1 MADNTGPLPDIS
13 TELERRMTISE
24 KQAER
29 AYRVLAEMG
38 LSLES
43 LPLVLAQDGEV
54 IAFAGPI
61 SEAHASRLARHADRA
76 WREGAARLPPEL
88 IRFQE
93 EMIDDTPER
102 AAYLIY
108 SAHIAGAVTLTVG
121 WQPPISFTRVRAE
134 VTAAR
139 ADLMQILSG

>member
-13 TELERRMTISE
+13 TEFERRMTISE

-43 LPLVLAQDGEV
+43 LPLILAQDGEV
-54 IAFAGPI
+54 VAFAGPI
-61 SEAHASRLARHADRA
+61 SESHASRLARHADRA
-76 WREGAARLPPEL
+76 WREGAARLTPEL

-108 SAHIAGAVTLTVG
+108 SAHITGAVTLTVG
-121 WQPPISFTRVRAE
+121 WQPPISLTRIRAG
-134 VTAAR
+134 VAAAR